1 MQARSSVV
9 RLIIAAIILF
19 VTADIPRLLAQP
31 VPPPFGLQWGE
42 TPERVQGLV
51 DRTGSK
57 AERRAEAAGRE
68 TLELTGPF
76 PNRPFHRLA
85 LTFETGQLI
94 QVAVHYLLPEDNL
107 NAKQLVT
114 SLRWEL
120 ERSLGPG
127 ELLETGTEAN
137 PEGYQEARRV
147 FRWQRD
153 GCAVWLISLEVSGS
167 SSGQG
172 REGEIS
178 VVYANLGLGRRLEI
192 EGAGG

>member
-1 MQARSSVV
+1 MAR
-9 RLIIAAIILF
+9 LTIIAAIILL
-19 VTADIPRLLAQP
+19 VTADAPGLRAQP
-31 VPPPFGLQWGE
+31 IPPPFGLQWGE

-57 AERRAEAAGRE
+57 AERRTEAAGRE

-76 PNRPFHRLA
+76 PDQPFHRLA
-85 LTFETGQLI
+85 FTFETGQLI
-94 QVAVHYLLPEDNL
+94 QVAVHYPLPENSV

-127 ELLETGTEAN
+127 ELLEMGTETN
-137 PEGYQEARRV
+137 PEDYQETRRV

-153 GCAVWLISLEVSGS
+153 GCAVWLISLEVSRGS
-167 SSGQG
+167 SSQG
-172 REGEIS
+172 REGELS

-192 EGAGG
+192 ESGG